1 MNLPWEILS
10 YSLRL
15 SSRIRRLLKDLD
27 KIRVGA
33 ERTLQVS
40 GLTSVHFEP
49 EFVAMLVLS
58 W

>member
-1 MNLPWEILS
+1 MNLPWVILS

-15 SSRIRRLLKDLD
+15 SSRVHRFLKDLD
-27 KIRVGA
+27 RIRVGT

-40 GLTSVHFEP
+40 GLISVHFEP